1 MRNRIDIEAARQ
13 LEEARSLRRLRIDGK
28 TPKLRVVLDKHRDLM
43 CLQVLG
49 VIRERDGCVQLWAAD
64 EALANETMQVLISEG
79 ERMQRVKADNCFQ
92 VVLENVPPFVFKWKS
107 TLTLAGARVTN
118 KYILHKPLTRVCF
131 RIQLLL
137 LAQVS
142 VTFFVDSS
150 PLTVAGCPSRIL
162 AEI

>member
-1 MRNRIDIEAARQ
+1 MV
-13 LEEARSLRRLRIDGK
+13 RRRK
-28 TPKLRVVLDKHRDLM
+28 HRVFEDSRDLM

-49 VIRERDGCVQLWAAD
+49 VIRERGDGCVQLWAAD
-64 EALANETMQVLISEG
+64 EALANETMQLILGEG

-150 PLTVAGCPSRIL
+150 QSTVAGCRSRIL